1 MWGCSEMH
9 SRNNPSAESHL
20 GIPRM
25 LSMRFIIC
33 LIGMSNYFRKISMI
47 EGFHHL
53 RTANVKY
60 RYIHPLL
67 YSVTTARA
75 TTLSTST
82 TLNSKDPNISITD
95 MNLVELKVLLKQ
107 LGGSPGTLRKA
118 DILALC
124 KKLSQEEQ
132 QSLTTENT
140 SAAIAVSATL
150 DEAKSKVAKRNVR
163 ALKPILDGP
172 NSMEMFQLPVIK
184 GDIDSIGSN
193 IVQDLSK
200 IYSEKSKFGSGGES
214 NLDSDYIMPPTAATR
229 KGGNKT
235 DGKTIINS
243 SDIENPRSNSTE
255 LESVTLAVT
264 EPVKSSSI
272 REYTMGVTYNTSGST
287 EVRDLATGQHYWSHH
302 PTGAFRDDR
311 LHEGPQPI
319 MGITAGGPGSG
330 MGDMDITFLGTA
342 SCIPS
347 LTRGVSCL
355 AYRCK
360 SDVWLFDCGEGSQQQ
375 MQKSRIKPSKIN
387 KIFITHL
394 HGDHSFGLPGVL
406 CLIGQSTMAEREK
419 EKLLKKIDQNNN
431 NNIDRFDNSKFDDDF
446 VMDIYG
452 PEGTRDFLRAAIQ
465 LTYSKV
471 VNPYRIHELKNVPD
485 LYHKNPK
492 YRPPLPQVKNFDS
505 PVSG

>member
-1 MWGCSEMH
+1 
-9 SRNNPSAESHL
+9 
-20 GIPRM
+20 
-25 LSMRFIIC
+25 
-33 LIGMSNYFRKISMI
+33 MSNYFRKITFI
-47 EGFHHL
+47 EGFNL
-53 RTANVKY
+53 FRTANVKY
-60 RYIHPLL
+60 RYSYPIL
-67 YSVTTARA
+67 YSVTSARA
-75 TTLSTST
+75 TTSST
-82 TLNSKDPNISITD
+82 TTTLTSMDSNDSISD
-95 MNLVELKVLLKQ
+95 MNLVELKILLKQ

-118 DILALC
+118 DIIALC
-124 KKLSQEEQ
+124 KKLSQDEQ

-140 SAAIAVSATL
+140 SVARVVSATSN
-150 DEAKSKVAKRNVR
+150 DSKSKPAKRNVR
-163 ALKPILDGP
+163 TLKPILDGP
-172 NSMEMFQLPVIK
+172 NSMEIFQLPVIK

-200 IYSEKSKFGSGGES
+200 IYSEKSKFGSGGDS
-214 NLDSDYIMPPTAATR
+214 NLDSDYIAQPAAVT
-229 KGGNKT
+229 KTGGNKT
-235 DGKTIINS
+235 HGKIISNS
-243 SDIENPRSNSTE
+243 ADIKSPTSNSTE
-255 LESVTLAVT
+255 SESLTLVTA
-264 EPVKSSSI
+264 EPTKSSTI

-319 MGITAGGPGSG
+319 MGLTAGGPGSG
-330 MGDMDITFLGTA
+330 MGDMDLTFLGTA

-419 EKLLKKIDQNNN
+419 EKSLKKIDQNINYL
-431 NNIDRFDNSKFDDDF
+431 DRFDNSKFDDDF

-485 LYHKNPK
+485 LYHKNSK
-492 YRPPLPQVKNFDS
+492 YRQPLPQVKNSLLFVFIIHFRLIDTLIA
-505 PVSG
+505 